1 MEQNYKIAIIGLGYV
16 GLPLAFSFS
25 EYYETVG
32 FDIYDPVILVNH
44 NNLVF
49 NPFKLSKKYDA
60 IIVAVAHNEFYNMGI
75 NKIRKY
81 GAEDHVIFDVKYIF
95 SKDETDGRL

>member
-49 NPFKLSKKYDA
+49 PVNPFKLSKKYDA
-60 IIVAVAHNEFYNMGI
+60 IIVAVAHNEFYNYTTDDFNDISKENLVLLDMKGI
-75 NKIRKY
+75 YN
-81 GAEDHVIFDVKYIF
+81 F
-95 SKDETDGRL
+95 STCNL